1 MFGAAAPQVAML
13 PLLFILTVTA
23 IKDGV
28 EDYRRATLDEEVNT
42 SAATK
47 LGAWRNVNQPEDPR
61 EWWEKLFGLN
71 KPGTVSRG
79 VRKLRQKEAMEGR
92 IILTKNITDGNTPKE
107 TATLEDRQQK
117 YARAR
122 SLEDIQSINSNE
134 AHEYPPI
141 PATLVDSQPSFTGNS
156 PSSVFVSEPGQMF
169 RANSMGSASLS
180 QRSRASMGVIDWTRR
195 TQGTAHWERTLWK
208 KLEVGDFVLLREND
222 QIPADI
228 IVLSTSDG
236 DGLCYIETKNLDGE
250 TNLKPRKSLKAT
262 SSLQSEEDI
271 EHARF
276 LVDSEPPHANLYLY
290 NGVLKYR
297 SALPTSGD
305 DLHPGPEEDR
315 FEPVTINNFLLR
327 GCTVRN
333 TNWIIGLVVFTGA
346 DTKIMLNGG
355 DTPSK
360 RSKIEKETN
369 FNVVMNFLILMVMCI
384 TTAIVSG
391 YYESLSNTSAD
402 FYEIGS
408 QPTSSIVLNSLITF
422 AYVLHRLMFLLGL
435 LTCVQV
441 LPHSLPEH
449 RSHLTLHL
457 DRNC

>member
-1 MFGAAAPQVAML
+1 MPVFPMFGAAAPQVAML

-47 LGAWRNVNQPEDPR
+47 LGGWRNVNQPEDSR

-92 IILTKNITDGNTPKE
+92 VVLTKNSTNDESPKE
-107 TATLEDRQQK
+107 VATPGDRQQK
-117 YARAR
+117 YPRGR
-122 SLEDIQSINSNE
+122 SLDDIQSINSND

-141 PATLVDSQPSFTGNS
+141 QSTFVDSQSSWTGNS
-156 PSSVFVSEPGQMF
+156 STVLVSEQGR
-169 RANSMGSASLS
+169 RARGNSTASYMS
-180 QRSRASMGVIDWTRR
+180 ERSRASMGVVDWTRR
-195 TQGTAHWERTLWK
+195 TQGTARWERTLWK
-208 KLEVGDFVLLREND
+208 KLEVGDFVLLRDND

-228 IVLSTSDG
+228 IVLSTSDA
-236 DGLCYIETKNLDGE
+236 DGLCYVETKNLDGE
-250 TNLKPRKSLKAT
+250 TNLKPRKSLTAT
-262 SSLQSEEDI
+262 SSLLSEEDI

-297 SALPTSGD
+297 SALPTPGD
-305 DLHPGPEEDR
+305 DSHPSLQSGPEEER
-315 FEPVTINNFLLR
+315 FEPITINNLLLR

-369 FNVVMNFLILMVMCI
+369 FNVVMNFLILMCMCT

-391 YYESLSNTSAD
+391 YFESLSNTSAD

-408 QPTSSIVLNSLITF
+408 QPTGSIVLNSLITF
-422 AYVLHRLMFLLGL
+422 AYVVFSLVFLTGINNVRTGL
-435 LTCVQV
+435 A
-441 LPHSLPEH
+441 
-449 RSHLTLHL
+449 
-457 DRNC
+457 